1 VRICGVI
8 ASLGAGGAER
18 VMIELCGAWR
28 ARGDDVTLLTLDDG
42 QSDFHTVPSGVHRRA
57 LNLAGRS
64 RSTSDA
70 LRANLLRAR
79 MLRAALRSARADVV
93 VSFTDRTNVLTLLAA
108 RGLGVPVVISER
120 IDPRRHEI
128 GRAWSLLRRL
138 TYPSAAAL
146 VIQTHALRRWAADV
160 VPPARIAVIPNPLR
174 PVSASLVPAPGR
186 ALEITAIGRLVPQKG
201 FDLLLRAFAMVA
213 DDFPEWRLTI
223 HGEGPE
229 RAALE
234 GLVRELALD
243 TRVSLPGR
251 IADPA
256 PALAA
261 SAIFALPSRYEGFP
275 NVLLEAM
282 SCGCACVAARCDSG
296 PAELLTNRVSGLLVH
311 VEDVLQL
318 AESLATLMEDVDL
331 RGRLGREAQLAV
343 HQFAPEVV
351 LDLWERVFAMV
362 RSPARMAA

>member
-1 VRICGVI
+1 MRICGVI

-18 VMIELCGAWR
+18 VMIELCSAWR

-42 QSDFHTVPSGVHRRA
+42 QRDFYAVPAGVHRRA

-70 LRANLLRAR
+70 LRTNLLRAR
-79 MLRAALRSARADVV
+79 MLRAALRNARADVI

-108 RGLGVPVVISER
+108 RGMGVPVVVSER
-120 IDPRRHEI
+120 IDPRRHDI
-128 GRAWSLLRRL
+128 GRAWNVLRRL

-146 VIQTHALRRWAADV
+146 VIQTHAVRQWAIDV
-160 VPPARIAVIPNPLR
+160 VSHDRVAVIPNPLR
-174 PVSASLVPAPGR
+174 AVSASLAPANRR

-223 HGEGPE
+223 FGEGPE
-229 RAALE
+229 RVRLE
-234 GLVRELALD
+234 SLISELALNEC
-243 TRVSLPGR
+243 VALPGR
-251 IADPA
+251 IANPA
-256 PALAA
+256 TALGA

-282 SCGCACVAARCDSG
+282 SCGAACVATRCDSG
-296 PAELLTNRVSGLLVH
+296 PAELLTNGSGLLVP

-318 AESLATLMEDVDL
+318 AEALATLMDDPPL
-331 RGRLGREAQLAV
+331 RERLGREAQLAV

-351 LDLWERVFAMV
+351 LDLWERVFTRIRV
-362 RSPARMAA
+362 PARMAA